1 MRHRARGPQKGQ
13 PSLVCKNERW
23 INGAHKSRHAAYVA
37 FRAGQKG
44 RAVVMSNQVY
54 DRSFVARVQ
63 KMATQSASVLVEIVM
78 KLFNPRSVVD
88 IGCGTGSWLRGFSQ
102 HGVDRILGF
111 DGSWVPRDKLLIPA
125 ESFVSID
132 LSKNVPEVSGFD
144 LAISLEVR
152 STFLKRWPINS

>member
-37 FRAGQKG
+37 FRAWQKG

-88 IGCGTGSWLRGFSQ
+88 IGCGTGSHRGTHSPWACHSRFAACI
-102 HGVDRILGF
+102 RLG
-111 DGSWVPRDKLLIPA
+111 GSSHTEDETA
-125 ESFVSID
+125 
-132 LSKNVPEVSGFD
+132 
-144 LAISLEVR
+144 LAPLTAGSVKIR
-152 STFLKRWPINS
+152 A